1 MDTSKYTTPQTQ
13 SIALIQKAKNISQFM
28 DRDTRPDFADPV
40 MLPAIQ
46 QFLNS
51 PGDVNSILSNVD
63 KQAKSIWS
71 SNG

>member
-1 MDTSKYTTPQTQ
+1 VDTSKYTQPQSDSVT
-13 SIALIQKAKNISQFM
+13 LIQKASHISQFM

-46 QFLNS
+46 QFLND
-51 PGDVNSILSNVD
+51 PGSIGSILSNVD